1 MLLITP
7 TGFDFFFFQNPPS
20 TRDLPLI
27 NSLCCC
33 GSFLFPFS
41 QTISFP
47 LWILSTMSRRNTSTL
62 YVTGFGPGMRA
73 KDLAYEFERFGLP
86 SLLRFLKPPSCHSW
100 PPFPS
105 LHAPLT
111 FLPCP
116 FGGFCFANDYANTL
130 ASFGRLVRCDIPA
143 PRNINARPY
152 NLSYYYIADV
162 STDLHL
168 SNTRMLGMLKMLS
181 TICITAGLEE
191 MFSL

>member
-1 MLLITP
+1 MRPRPVARESSWLSVIMATAVRVREIFEASINVYVFKLRKCFMLLITP
-7 TGFDFFFFQNPPS
+7 TGFDFFFFFFSKNPPS

-86 SLLRFLKPPSCHSW
+86 SLLRFLKPPSCHS
-100 PPFPS
+100 
-105 LHAPLT
+105 
-111 FLPCP
+111 
-116 FGGFCFANDYANTL
+116 
-130 ASFGRLVRCDIPA
+130 
-143 PRNINARPY
+143 
-152 NLSYYYIADV
+152 
-162 STDLHL
+162 
-168 SNTRMLGMLKMLS
+168 
-181 TICITAGLEE
+181 
-191 MFSL
+191 